1 MLNIQRKVDGLKDLE
16 KYTLY
21 IERLSTMKTDI
32 NFQKYIQQKCMEAV
46 QKITNERL
54 IGGTTDD
61 DMIEEY
67 KTRHKIQ
74 EETDGFIIYNDT
86 VLPAY
91 MLNTANP
98 EDYSNG
104 FSIALAFEYG
114 IGIVGENS
122 PKANAWQYNVKNH
135 NFAWYYQKYGK
146 TFSTYGYQGFEI
158 YRYTAEEIK
167 AQLPKW
173 VNDYYKMKEV

>member
-1 MLNIQRKVDGLKDLE
+1 MLNVQRKVDGLKDLE

-32 NFQKYIQQKCMEAV
+32 NFQKYIQQKCMEAL
-46 QKITNERL
+46 ERIMNIRL
-54 IGGTTDD
+54 VGGTTNDD
-61 DMIEEY
+61 AISIYRSSNHIIE
-67 KTRHKIQ
+67 
-74 EETDGFIIYNDT
+74 DVNGFIIYNDAKI
-86 VLPAY
+86 PANAKDTSGY
-91 MLNTANP
+91 P
-98 EDYSNG
+98 DDQ

-114 IGIVGENS
+114 VGIIGQNTNN
-122 PKANAWQYNVKNH
+122 PNAWNYNINNY
-135 NFAWYYQKYGK
+135 NFGWYFKDSDGVYKQTG
-146 TFSTYGYQGFEI
+146 GYQGFEI